1 MSAASLIDFAT
12 NNNDVSNWTIQKA
25 KKATILAKEIM
36 IDALRG
42 KIRDKLRAMI
52 YLLKITPL
60 NRL

>member
-1 MSAASLIDFAT
+1 MSTASLIDFAT

-42 KIRDKLRAMI
+42 KIRDTLRAII
-52 YLLKITPL
+52 YLLNNYFTQ
-60 NRL
+60 